1 MNETAAVSQP
11 GASLLPEGTGTI
23 TTIHLVLILLV
34 AAAAIAIIVA
44 GVIRKRRRD
53 QARKD
58 VQIRAEAAGVT
69 EPSTTP
75 VELPRRAPPSPES
88 VRPIEPVPSFD
99 RRPTPDTTPVPAP
112 VATTPSTPTPLDDEP
127 IAAAA
132 PLDANPAAT
141 AADASLASATAL
153 SDEPDPAPATA
164 IPSPADGP
172 VTQLKGLG
180 PKVATRFA
188 ELGITRIGQIAALD
202 ENSAQALDAQLGAF
216 SGRMARDRWIEQARF
231 LAAGDRAGFE
241 AVFGK
246 LGER

>member
-1 MNETAAVSQP
+1 MNETAVVSQP

-53 QARKD
+53 QARKE
-58 VQIRAEAAGVT
+58 VEIRAEAAGVA
-69 EPSTTP
+69 EPPTAP
-75 VELPRRAPPSPES
+75 AELLRRAPPSPEPL
-88 VRPIEPVPSFD
+88 RPIEPAPSFEG
-99 RRPTPDTTPVPAP
+99 RSTPGAAPVSDPAP
-112 VATTPSTPTPLDDEP
+112 AAPRTPTPLDDEP

-141 AADASLASATAL
+141 AADTPIAPA
-153 SDEPDPAPATA
+153 SDEPAPASA
-164 IPSPADGP
+164 AAPSPADGP

-180 PKVATRFA
+180 PKVATRLA
-188 ELGITRIGQIAALD
+188 ELGITRVGQIAALD
-202 ENSAQALDAQLGAF
+202 EDGAQALDEQLGTFA
-216 SGRMARDRWIEQARF
+216 GRMARDRWIEQARF

-246 LGER
+246 L

>member
-53 QARKD
+53 QARKE
-58 VQIRAEAAGVT
+58 VEVRAEAAGVA
-69 EPSTTP
+69 EPSTAP
-75 VELPRRAPPSPES
+75 AELPRRAQPSSEPL
-88 VRPIEPVPSFD
+88 RPIEPLRPFEE
-99 RRPTPDTTPVPAP
+99 RPTPDAAPVPAP
-112 VATTPSTPTPLDDEP
+112 VSATPRTPTPLDDEP

-141 AADASLASATAL
+141 AADAPLAPVPSS
-153 SDEPDPAPATA
+153 SDEPDSALSAA
-164 IPSPADGP
+164 VASSPADGP

-180 PKVATRFA
+180 PKVATRLA

-202 ENSAQALDAQLGAF
+202 EDSAQELDAQLGAF

-246 LGER
+246 L

>member
-53 QARKD
+53 QARKE
-58 VQIRAEAAGVT
+58 VEVRAEAAGVA
-69 EPSTTP
+69 EPSTAP
-75 VELPRRAPPSPES
+75 AELPRRAQPSSEPL
-88 VRPIEPVPSFD
+88 RPIEPVRPFEG
-99 RRPTPDTTPVPAP
+99 RPTPDAAPIAAPAAATPRTPV
-112 VATTPSTPTPLDDEP
+112 PLDDEP

-141 AADASLASATAL
+141 AADAPLAPNAASF
-153 SDEPDPAPATA
+153 DEPDPASAA
-164 IPSPADGP
+164 ASSPADGP

-180 PKVATRFA
+180 PKVATRLA
-188 ELGITRIGQIAALD
+188 ELGITRVGQIAALD
-202 ENSAQALDAQLGAF
+202 EDSEQALDAQLGAF
-216 SGRMARDRWIEQARF
+216 SGRMVRDRWIEQARF

-246 LGER
+246 L